1 MMRTATPTFVSRLHL
16 LNYGARK
23 AATVN
28 SNGVFSYLKMLRTAA
43 RTEKMG
49 RAACWCAQGARRV
62 AVRCSG
68 LYEEDRTKQP
78 CRTEFFYASVKIAVG
93 YVWYQIQDQLNQLI

>member
-1 MMRTATPTFVSRLHL
+1 MMRTATLNFVSRLHL

-43 RTEKMG
+43 RTEKK
-49 RAACWCAQGARRV
+49 WGARRV
-62 AVRCSG
+62 GVLKVRRASRCG
-68 LYEEDRTKQP
+68 ALIFTRREEPSNLAGPNALELISRTP
-78 CRTEFFYASVKIAVG
+78 
-93 YVWYQIQDQLNQLI
+93 L

>member
-1 MMRTATPTFVSRLHL
+1 MMRTATLTFVSRLHL

-28 SNGVFSYLKMLRTAA
+28 SNEVFSYLKMLRTAA

-49 RAACWCAQGARRV
+49 RAACWCAQGAPRV
-62 AVRCSG
+62 AVRCSDLYDGRQTRDIVATEKKYAFG
-68 LYEEDRTKQP
+68 LNLDP
-78 CRTEFFYASVKIAVG
+78 
-93 YVWYQIQDQLNQLI
+93 L